1 VAGLLLTT
9 QHRRESSK
17 VQFVAGDITDMTS
30 PKTPIDTD
38 EVALTTD
45 LGALQTSLSPAR
57 RHDGYTLGVS
67 VDSDSSRVPC
77 LPPRE

>member
-1 VAGLLLTT
+1 
-9 QHRRESSK
+9 
-17 VQFVAGDITDMTS
+17 MTS
-30 PKTPIDTD
+30 PKTPVDTD